1 MNQAL
6 IKLTDERINDNNSLV
21 AFVERAKAVT
31 IPLFPQT
38 VGFIDPALKFG
49 VALVS
54 VNTQLDNYGNNQDIY
69 KNETGGY
76 CLHLSKLNEIAQQ
89 AGIQIKSSRPIDRRT
104 DEQGRITLVIH
115 EVTGIMKSIDGSTKM
130 LTTTG
135 KYDYYRDKEKFI
147 KPGEIDRNGNIKGEG
162 QVKGRRSHA
171 EALAE
176 SNAMYRLFNKLL
188 AKIPTSFPL
197 EELKKPFAIPYVI
210 EDKNEIINSL
220 PPEEQKILRMELAK
234 KRLGI
239 ASSVYGNEEQIQ
251 KQVQETN
258 IQVLTDDEEDE
269 EETTSSGL
277 TLTEQNHEN
286 AESFRGAPVT
296 ERVKKILEL
305 INKKGYKH
313 PKGIIPT
320 AQIIEKT
327 PLERQIQLIEELLNM
342 PDEEVTL

>member
-1 MNQAL
+1 MNQTL

-38 VGFIDPALKFG
+38 VQFTDPALKFG

-54 VNTQLDNYGNNQDIY
+54 VNTKLDNYGNNQDIY

-89 AGIQIKSSRPIDRRT
+89 AGIQIKSSRPIERKT
-104 DEQGRITLVIH
+104 DEQGRVTYIAH

-130 LTTTG
+130 LTVTG
-135 KYDYYRDKEKFI
+135 KYDYYRDKEKYS
-147 KPGEIDRNGNIKGEG
+147 KEG
-162 QVKGRRSHA
+162 QIKSRRNHA

-188 AKIPTSFPL
+188 AKIASSYQLQEL
-197 EELKKPFAIPYVI
+197 EKPFAIPYVI
-210 EDKNEIINSL
+210 EDKTEILNSL
-220 PPEEQKILRMELAK
+220 PPEEQKFLRMELAK

-239 ASSVYGNEEQIQ
+239 ASSVYGNEEQPHNHVQ
-251 KQVQETN
+251 KAN
-258 IQVLTDDEEDE
+258 IQVLTDDEEE
-269 EETTSSGL
+269 EITTSTAIYSGL
-277 TLTEQNHEN
+277 TQAELIHDN
-286 AESFRGAPVT
+286 AESFRRAST
-296 ERVKKILEL
+296 SERINAILEL
-305 INKKGYKH
+305 ITRKGYKH
-313 PKGIIPT
+313 PKGVIPT

-327 PLERQIQLIEELLNM
+327 PIDRQIQFIEELLNM

>member
-21 AFVERAKAVT
+21 AFVERAKEVT

-38 VGFIDPALKFG
+38 VQFTDPALKFG

-54 VNTQLDNYGNNQDIY
+54 VNTQLDTYGNNQDIY
-69 KNETGGY
+69 KNETGGF
-76 CLHLSKLNEIAQQ
+76 CLHLFKLNEIAQQ
-89 AGIQIKSSRPIDRRT
+89 AGIQIQSSRPIDRRT
-104 DEQGRITLVIH
+104 DEQGRVTLVIH
-115 EVTGIMKSIDGSTKM
+115 EVVGIMKSIDGSTKM

-135 KYDYYRDKEKFI
+135 KYDYYRDKEKFSKEGMI
-147 KPGEIDRNGNIKGEG
+147 KSRRN
-162 QVKGRRSHA
+162 HA

-239 ASSVYGNEEQIQ
+239 AISVYGNEEQIQ

-286 AESFRGAPVT
+286 AESFRGAPAD
-296 ERVKKILEL
+296 ERTKVILDL
-305 INKKGYKH
+305 INRKGYKH
-313 PKGIIPT
+313 PKGVIPT

-327 PLERQIQLIEELLNM
+327 PLDRQIQFIEELLNM
-342 PDEEVTL
+342 PDEEVTLWLE